1 MSLSIDL
8 TNLPKRKQRVTLTER
23 QLREAKMEN
32 RIAELEQ
39 QLAEAQAKAEL
50 WEKIEKYFSPILLFS
65 SGKFTDSFWEFSKRI
80 PAEIDESIEDAVRR
94 LP

>member
-1 MSLSIDL
+1 MNPE
-8 TNLPKRKQRVTLTER
+8 TWGEQKQR
-23 QLREAKMEN
+23 
-32 RIAELEQ
+32 LECMARGGSTWDLSPRDCQ
-39 QLAEAQAKAEL
+39 AIKAALAKAEL